1 MCLSVELYCFIRVSH
16 SVCVCVCFSHKLKY
30 LHSWWGWLVVVG
42 GTGGAAQSDTFN
54 LTCLKLYSCVRSLKC
69 ALTNTPPSQTDARP
83 FIFGIVS
90 LHVSTVETQ
99 SEGGD
104 SHQPD
109 LWWHLFNQL

>member
-1 MCLSVELYCFIRVSH
+1 MGAR
-16 SVCVCVCFSHKLKY
+16 
-30 LHSWWGWLVVVG
+30 GVVLLRG
-42 GTGGAAQSDTFN
+42 GI
-54 LTCLKLYSCVRSLKC
+54 
-69 ALTNTPPSQTDARP
+69 LTNTPPSQTDARP